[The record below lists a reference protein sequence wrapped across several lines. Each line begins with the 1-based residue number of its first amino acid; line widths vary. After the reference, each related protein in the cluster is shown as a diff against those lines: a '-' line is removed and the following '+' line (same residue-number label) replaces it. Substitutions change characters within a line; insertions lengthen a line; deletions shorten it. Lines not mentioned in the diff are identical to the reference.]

1 MLRALLLFSLV
12 GLALGGFL
20 FSCTGSNGVE
30 SADPAVAAP
39 SEDADGVITVG
50 AIRLWRDY
58 DANAVA
64 ADNIYKD
71 RTLRV
76 TGRVLAIERPFS
88 ELVMLTIAGG
98 NPVFH
103 TMAALDTSETQKAAV
118 LAKGD
123 MVTLQCIGEGAM
135 MRMPQL
141 KDCLYLGKIAAP
153 PR

>member
-1 MLRALLLFSLV
+1 MAKALLLFGLV
-12 GLALGGFL
+12 GLVLGGFL
-20 FSCTGSNGVE
+20 FSRAGSGRGE
-30 SADPAVAAP
+30 SVDPTLAPP
-39 SEDADGVITVG
+39 SEDAEGVITVG

-76 TGRVLAIERPFS
+76 TGRVLAIERPFT
-88 ELVMLTIAGG
+88 ELVMLTLAGG

-141 KDCLYLGKIAAP
+141 KDCLYLGKVATP